1 MEADPLGALRVKL
14 DQLELAVRKR
24 FAPKPVLGS
33 GWQEPSR
40 LPNDAR
46 FGSKGRE
53 GVQPSSSLMNLLS
66 RILRGRR

>member
-1 MEADPLGALRVKL
+1 MEADPLNALRVKL

-24 FAPKPVLGS
+24 VTSKPVLGS

-40 LPNDAR
+40 LPNDSR
-46 FGSKGRE
+46 FGNKGRV
-53 GVQPSSSLMNLLS
+53 GVQPSNSLLTLLS